1 MLVEGIETDMIEAL
15 TWLIISAREGN
26 NGASAYA
33 GSVAQFTT
41 RQQRVVARKKKHGP
55 RKRPTK
61 SPIPALTDD
70 HAPTAVTLAVI
81 PINPRRS
88 AAQNSAV
95 SPSTRMP
102 IVKSSLS

>member
-1 MLVEGIETDMIEAL
+1 MLGEGIETDMIEAL

-26 NGASAYA
+26 KDASAYVGPVPCSQPTNNGWA
-33 GSVAQFTT
+33 PAN
-41 RQQRVVARKKKHGP
+41 KHSP
-55 RKRPTK
+55 SKRPAK
-61 SPIPALTDD
+61 SPILALTDD

-81 PINPRRS
+81 PINPRLS

>member
-1 MLVEGIETDMIEAL
+1 MLGEGIETDMIEAL

-26 NGASAYA
+26 KDASAYA
-33 GSVAQFTT
+33 GPVAQFTT
-41 RQQRVVARKKKHGP
+41 RKQQVGARKKHGP
-55 RKRPTK
+55 SKRPAK
-61 SPIPALTDD
+61 SAILALTDD

-81 PINPRRS
+81 PINPRLS

-95 SPSTRMP
+95 SPSIRMP

>member
-1 MLVEGIETDMIEAL
+1 MLGEGIETDMIEAL
-15 TWLIISAREGN
+15 TWIIISAREGN
-26 NGASAYA
+26 KEASAYV
-33 GSVAQFTT
+33 GPVAQFTSH
-41 RQQRVVARKKKHGP
+41 QQRVGARKKSTVLAKGP
-55 RKRPTK
+55 
-61 SPIPALTDD
+61 ILALTDD

-81 PINPRRS
+81 PINPRLS